1 MTTATTL
8 ALPADPEIVARTDEL
23 TRADWL
29 ELRRGGI
36 GGSDVAA
43 IAGLDPWKSA
53 FAVYLDKVGMAPPDE
68 DSEAAY
74 WGRELEPFVVRRYER
89 DTGRRA
95 VEFPYLLRSRSHSF
109 ALANVDR
116 LSAPATVDDPT
127 IGTPDRVLE
136 AKTTSAFNPTFAD
149 GDDVDA
155 LPDRVAVQGFHY
167 LGVTG
172 FDECDVAVLI
182 GGQRFR
188 LYRITR
194 DNELIANLMKLEAEF
209 WQQVLDKVPPA
220 PTAASLELL
229 ANFYDVKPG
238 SVVHLDERA
247 AEVQELTRRRQQA
260 KEQIKALE
268 LEAADAQAK
277 LCALLGENEVGMV
290 AGAPAITWKRSDRA
304 GYTVAPKEGIRT
316 FNVVKRY
323 GESVLRE
330 S

>member
-1 MTTATTL
+1 MSTATL
-8 ALPADPEIVARTDEL
+8 ALPADPEVVTRTDDL

-68 DSEAAY
+68 DSEQAY

-89 DTGRRA
+89 DTGRHA
-95 VEFPYLLRSRSHSF
+95 IDFPFLLRSRTHSF
-109 ALANVDR
+109 ALANLDR
-116 LSAPATVDDPT
+116 LSAPTADSP
-127 IGTPDRVLE
+127 PDRVVE

-172 FDECDVAVLI
+172 YDECDVAVLV

-194 DNELIANLMKLEAEF
+194 DDELIGNLMKLEADF
-209 WQQVLDKVPPA
+209 WQQVLDRVPPT
-220 PTAASLELL
+220 PDAASLELL
-229 ANFYDVKPG
+229 ANLYEVKPD
-238 SVVHLDERA
+238 SVVQLDEHADRVA
-247 AEVQELTRRRQQA
+247 ELTRRRQSA
-260 KEQIKALE
+260 KEQIKE
-268 LEAADAQAK
+268 LKREADDAQAQ
-277 LCALLGENEVGMV
+277 LCALLGENEVGTI
-290 AGAPAITWKRSDRA
+290 AGSPAVTWKRAHRA
-304 GYTVAPKEGIRT
+304 SFVSPEWTGRT

-323 GESVLRE
+323 GAAVLRE
-330 S
+330 N